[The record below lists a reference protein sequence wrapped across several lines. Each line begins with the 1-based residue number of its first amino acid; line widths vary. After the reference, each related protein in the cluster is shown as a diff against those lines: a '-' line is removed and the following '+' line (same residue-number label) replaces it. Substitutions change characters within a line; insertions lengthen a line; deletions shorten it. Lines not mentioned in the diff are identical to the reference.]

1 MNPLL
6 MIQADM
12 ADVQTVVDTATAAAA
27 PERITLWQMAL
38 NGGWIM
44 IVLAVL
50 LAMAIYIA
58 VERYLALRQALNAEN
73 DNLFMNSIREYIH
86 KGDVDAARSLS
97 KKTNSPLA
105 RMVDKGLSRLGR
117 PLSDIQAT
125 IENEGKLEVARL
137 EKRVSLVATVASL
150 GPMIGFLGT
159 VTGMV
164 TCFQDM
170 AHAGNNIEINT
181 LATGMYQ
188 AMVTTIGGLIVGIIC
203 YFLYNVLVTRIN
215 KVVLDIEVRATEFM
229 DLLHEPAIE
238 TRNKLTIENNNSTMS
253 DLVFLLLVFFMMTS
267 TLISPNAVKLLLPE
281 SGSKT
286 MAKQNVTVYIDENYN
301 FQVNNTPTDIEGL
314 QPLISSGI
322 EPGVSDACVVLRSD
336 KSVPVQY
343 VVNVIDAVNAINEQS
358 GTKHKVILAT
368 SPKK

>member
-1 MNPLL
+1 MNPIL

-12 ADVQTVVDTATAAAA
+12 ANVETVVDTAAAVAST
-27 PERITLWQMAL
+27 ERITLWQMAL
-38 NGGWIM
+38 HGGWIM
-44 IVLAVL
+44 LVLAIL
-50 LAMAIYIA
+50 LALAIYISI
-58 VERYLALRQALNAEN
+58 ERYLALRQAVKTQ
-73 DNLFMNSIREYIH
+73 DDDLFMNNIRDYIH
-86 KGDVDAARSLS
+86 KGDVDGARTLS
-97 KKTNSPLA
+97 KQTNSPLA

-117 PLSDIQAT
+117 PLSDIQAA

-170 AHAGNNIEINT
+170 AFAGNNIEINT

-229 DLLHEPAIE
+229 DLLHEPA
-238 TRNKLTIENNNSTMS
+238 
-253 DLVFLLLVFFMMTS
+253 
-267 TLISPNAVKLLLPE
+267 
-281 SGSKT
+281 
-286 MAKQNVTVYIDENYN
+286 
-301 FQVNNTPTDIEGL
+301 
-314 QPLISSGI
+314 
-322 EPGVSDACVVLRSD
+322 
-336 KSVPVQY
+336 
-343 VVNVIDAVNAINEQS
+343 
-358 GTKHKVILAT
+358 
-368 SPKK
+368 

>member
-6 MIQADM
+6 MIQGDM
-12 ADVQTVVDTATAAAA
+12 ADVQTVVDTAAAVAA

-44 IVLAVL
+44 IVLAIL
-50 LAMAIYIA
+50 LALAIYIS

-229 DLLHEPAIE
+229 DLLHEPA
-238 TRNKLTIENNNSTMS
+238 
-253 DLVFLLLVFFMMTS
+253 
-267 TLISPNAVKLLLPE
+267 
-281 SGSKT
+281 
-286 MAKQNVTVYIDENYN
+286 
-301 FQVNNTPTDIEGL
+301 
-314 QPLISSGI
+314 
-322 EPGVSDACVVLRSD
+322 
-336 KSVPVQY
+336 
-343 VVNVIDAVNAINEQS
+343 
-358 GTKHKVILAT
+358 
-368 SPKK
+368 

>member
-1 MNPLL
+1 MNPFL
-6 MIQADM
+6 MIPTDM
-12 ADVQTVVDTATAAAA
+12 TETQVAIDSLNTAALV
-27 PERITLWQMAL
+27 ERISLWQMAM

-44 IVLAVL
+44 IVLALL
-50 LAMAIYIA
+50 LALAIYIA
-58 VERYLALRQALNAEN
+58 VERYLALRQAVKAE
-73 DNLFMNSIREYIH
+73 DDDLFMNNIREYIH
-86 KGDVDAARSLS
+86 KGDVDGARALS
-97 KKTNSPLA
+97 KQTNSPLA

-117 PLSDIQAT
+117 PLSDIQAA

-170 AHAGNNIEINT
+170 AFAGNNIEINT

-229 DLLHEPAIE
+229 DLLHEPA
-238 TRNKLTIENNNSTMS
+238 
-253 DLVFLLLVFFMMTS
+253 
-267 TLISPNAVKLLLPE
+267 
-281 SGSKT
+281 
-286 MAKQNVTVYIDENYN
+286 
-301 FQVNNTPTDIEGL
+301 
-314 QPLISSGI
+314 
-322 EPGVSDACVVLRSD
+322 
-336 KSVPVQY
+336 
-343 VVNVIDAVNAINEQS
+343 
-358 GTKHKVILAT
+358 
-368 SPKK
+368 

>member
-1 MNPLL
+1 MNPIL

-12 ADVQTVVDTATAAAA
+12 ANVETVVDTAAAVAST
-27 PERITLWQMAL
+27 ERITLWQMAL

-44 IVLAVL
+44 LVLAIL
-50 LAMAIYIA
+50 LALAIYISI
-58 VERYLALRQALNAEN
+58 ERYMALRQAVKTQ
-73 DNLFMNSIREYIH
+73 DDDLFMNNIRDYIH
-86 KGDVDAARSLS
+86 KGDVDGARSLS
-97 KKTNSPLA
+97 KQTNSPLA
-105 RMVDKGLSRLGR
+105 RMVDKGISRLGR
-117 PLSDIQAT
+117 PLSDIQAA

-170 AHAGNNIEINT
+170 AFAGNNIEINT

-229 DLLHEPAIE
+229 DLLHEPA
-238 TRNKLTIENNNSTMS
+238 
-253 DLVFLLLVFFMMTS
+253 
-267 TLISPNAVKLLLPE
+267 
-281 SGSKT
+281 
-286 MAKQNVTVYIDENYN
+286 
-301 FQVNNTPTDIEGL
+301 
-314 QPLISSGI
+314 
-322 EPGVSDACVVLRSD
+322 
-336 KSVPVQY
+336 
-343 VVNVIDAVNAINEQS
+343 
-358 GTKHKVILAT
+358 
-368 SPKK
+368 

>member
-6 MIQADM
+6 MIQGDM
-12 ADVQTVVDTATAAAA
+12 ADVQTVVDTAAAVAA

-44 IVLAVL
+44 IVLAIL
-50 LAMAIYIA
+50 LALAIYIS

-203 YFLYNVLVTRIN
+203 YFLYNVLVPRIN

-229 DLLHEPAIE
+229 DLLHEPA
-238 TRNKLTIENNNSTMS
+238 
-253 DLVFLLLVFFMMTS
+253 
-267 TLISPNAVKLLLPE
+267 
-281 SGSKT
+281 
-286 MAKQNVTVYIDENYN
+286 
-301 FQVNNTPTDIEGL
+301 
-314 QPLISSGI
+314 
-322 EPGVSDACVVLRSD
+322 
-336 KSVPVQY
+336 
-343 VVNVIDAVNAINEQS
+343 
-358 GTKHKVILAT
+358 
-368 SPKK
+368 

>member
-6 MIQADM
+6 MIQGDM
-12 ADVQTVVDTATAAAA
+12 ADVQTVVDTAAAVAA

-44 IVLAVL
+44 IVLAIL
-50 LAMAIYIA
+50 LALAIYIS

-159 VTGMV
+159 VTDMV

-170 AHAGNNIEINT
+170 AHAGNNIDISV
-181 LATGMYQ
+181 LATGMYE

-203 YFLYNVLVTRIN
+203 YFLYNILVTRIN

-229 DLLHEPAIE
+229 DLLHEPA
-238 TRNKLTIENNNSTMS
+238 
-253 DLVFLLLVFFMMTS
+253 
-267 TLISPNAVKLLLPE
+267 
-281 SGSKT
+281 
-286 MAKQNVTVYIDENYN
+286 
-301 FQVNNTPTDIEGL
+301 
-314 QPLISSGI
+314 
-322 EPGVSDACVVLRSD
+322 
-336 KSVPVQY
+336 
-343 VVNVIDAVNAINEQS
+343 
-358 GTKHKVILAT
+358 
-368 SPKK
+368 

>member
-6 MIQADM
+6 MIQGDM
-12 ADVQTVVDTATAAAA
+12 ADVQTVVDTAAAGAA

-44 IVLAVL
+44 IVLAIL
-50 LAMAIYIA
+50 LALAIYIS

-159 VTGMV
+159 GMV

-170 AHAGNNIEINT
+170 AFAGNNIEINT
-181 LATGMYQ
+181 LAPGMYQ

-229 DLLHEPAIE
+229 DLLHEPA
-238 TRNKLTIENNNSTMS
+238 
-253 DLVFLLLVFFMMTS
+253 
-267 TLISPNAVKLLLPE
+267 
-281 SGSKT
+281 
-286 MAKQNVTVYIDENYN
+286 
-301 FQVNNTPTDIEGL
+301 
-314 QPLISSGI
+314 
-322 EPGVSDACVVLRSD
+322 
-336 KSVPVQY
+336 
-343 VVNVIDAVNAINEQS
+343 
-358 GTKHKVILAT
+358 
-368 SPKK
+368 